1 MNAPIQLRTT
11 IPPLLLPLLLA
22 CFGLLPRAQA
32 TDLDSVLPNGNT
44 ADGSGVLVSLTSG
57 VWNSGF
63 GFQVLNHD
71 TAGKS
76 NTATGVRAL
85 FSDTS
90 GSNNTANGVYALYGN
105 TNGWYNNAVGAYALS
120 NNIIGHFN
128 TANGYAALYRN
139 DADGNT
145 ATGYGA
151 LYNNT
156 TGVQNTAFGLN
167 ALASNTTAGSNG
179 SGANTGVGAFALF
192 VNATGGANTA
202 IGYAALGSSTGGN
215 NIALGDIA
223 GFDLTTGNDNID
235 IGNRGA
241 AADDSTIRIGTLGT
255 QTATYIAGIGG
266 ATVAGGVPVIIDA
279 GGHLGTIVS
288 SARFKDKIEPMDKAS
303 EAILALKPVTFC
315 YKQELDPERI
325 PQFGLVAEEVEKV
338 NPDLVARDANGEIYT
353 VRYDAVNA
361 MLLNEFLKE
370 HRKVEEQGRKAK
382 EQEVTI
388 AQLKSTSA
396 KQQTTVTQLKKE
408 FQATV
413 AQLTARIEEQA
424 AQIQKVNAQLE
435 VKRSAPRT
443 VLNDQ

>member
-44 ADGSGVLVSLTSG
+44 ADGSGALVSLTSG

-63 GFQVLNHD
+63 GFQALNHD

-76 NTATGVRAL
+76 NTAAGVRAL
-85 FSDTS
+85 FSNTS
-90 GSNNTANGVYALYGN
+90 GSNNIANGVYALYGN
-105 TNGWYNNAVGAYALS
+105 TTGWYNNAVGAYALATNS
-120 NNIIGHFN
+120 IGHFN

-151 LYNNT
+151 LYDNT

-167 ALASNTTAGSNG
+167 ALASNTTAGANG

-192 VNATGGANTA
+192 LNTTGGANTA
-202 IGYAALGSSTGGN
+202 IGYAALGSSTGGG

-223 GFDLTTGNDNID
+223 GFDLTTGNGNID
-235 IGNRGA
+235 IGNRGN
-241 AADDSTIRIGTLGT
+241 AADDSTIRIGTVGT
-255 QTATYIAGIGG
+255 QTATYIAGISE
-266 ATVAGGVPVIIDA
+266 ATVAGGVAVIIDA

-288 SARFKDKIEPMDKAS
+288 SARFKDEIKPMDKAS
-303 EAILALKPVTFC
+303 EALLALKPVTFR

-325 PQFGLVAEEVEKV
+325 PQFGLLAEEVEKV
-338 NPDLVARDANGEIYT
+338 NPDLVARDAKGEVYT
-353 VRYDAVNA
+353 VRYEAVNA

-370 HRKVEEQGRKAK
+370 HRKVEEQGREAK
-382 EQEVTI
+382 QQEGTI
-388 AQLKSTSA
+388 AHLKSSSA
-396 KQQTTVTQLKKE
+396 KQQTTITQLKKE

-413 AQLTARIEEQA
+413 AQLAARLEEQA
-424 AQIQKVNAQLE
+424 SQLQRVSAQLE
-435 VKRSAPRT
+435 MSKPAPQL
-443 VLNDQ
+443 VVNKP

>member
-1 MNAPIQLRTT
+1 MAAIFLAKLAKLVQDSTAMKPSIKFNQVRK
-11 IPPLLLPLLLA
+11 LLLLSPLTLA

-32 TDLDSVLPNGNT
+32 QTNT
-44 ADGSGVLVSLTSG
+44 AYGNGALVSLTSG

-63 GFQVLNHD
+63 GFEALNHD
-71 TAGKS
+71 TAGKN
-76 NTATGVRAL
+76 NTATGLRSL

-105 TNGWYNNAVGAYALS
+105 TIGWYNNAVGAFALS
-120 NNIIGHFN
+120 NNIIGNFN

-151 LYNNT
+151 LYHNT

-192 VNATGGANTA
+192 LNTTGGANTA
-202 IGYAALGSSTGGN
+202 IGYGALGSSTGGA
-215 NIALGDIA
+215 NIALGDLA
-223 GFDLTTGNDNID
+223 GFDLTTGNGNID
-235 IGNRGA
+235 IGNTGA
-241 AADDSTIRIGTLGT
+241 AVDDSTIRIGKTGT
-255 QTATYIAGIGG
+255 QTATYIAGISG
-266 ATVAGGVPVIIDA
+266 ATVAGGVAVIIDA
-279 GGHLGTIVS
+279 SGHLGTIVS
-288 SARFKDKIEPMDKAS
+288 SARFKDEIKPMDKAS

-338 NPDLVARDANGEIYT
+338 NPNLVARDAKGEVYT
-353 VRYDAVNA
+353 VRYEAVNA

-370 HRKVEEQGRKAK
+370 RRKVEELEAIVDRQQKSFQSKLA
-382 EQEVTI
+382 EQDKQIEALASAIERVS
-388 AQLKSTSA
+388 AQREMSKPA
-396 KQQTTVTQLKKE
+396 PQV
-408 FQATV
+408 V
-413 AQLTARIEEQA
+413 
-424 AQIQKVNAQLE
+424 VN
-435 VKRSAPRT
+435 KP
-443 VLNDQ
+443 

>member
-1 MNAPIQLRTT
+1 MV
-11 IPPLLLPLLLA
+11 A
-22 CFGLLPRAQA
+22 CFGLLPGARA

-44 ADGSGVLVSLTSG
+44 ADGSGVLVSLTTG

-63 GFQVLNHD
+63 GFEALNHD
-71 TAGKS
+71 TAGKD
-76 NTATGVRAL
+76 NTATGIRAL
-85 FSDTS
+85 FSNTS
-90 GSNNTANGVYALYGN
+90 GSNNTASGVYALYSN
-105 TNGWYNNAVGAYALS
+105 VNGFYNNAVGAFALS
-120 NNIIGHFN
+120 NNIIGNFN
-128 TANGYAALYRN
+128 TADGYAALYRN

-151 LYNNT
+151 LYHNT

-167 ALASNTTAGSNG
+167 ALASNTIAGANG

-202 IGYAALGSSTGGN
+202 IGYAALGSSTGGG
-215 NIALGDIA
+215 NIALGDLA
-223 GFDLTTGNDNID
+223 GFDLTTGNSNID

-241 AADDSTIRIGTLGT
+241 AADDSTIRIGKTGT
-255 QTATYIAGIGG
+255 QTATYIAGISG

-288 SARFKDKIEPMDKAS
+288 SARFKDEIKPMDKAS
-303 EAILALKPVTFC
+303 ESLLALKPVTFR

-338 NPDLVARDANGEIYT
+338 NPDLVARDAKGEVYT
-353 VRYDAVNA
+353 VRYEAVNA

-370 HRKVEEQGRKAK
+370 HRRVQELKSATAK
-382 EQEVTI
+382 DEANIATQEATI
-388 AQLKSTSA
+388 AQLKSTVA
-396 KQQTTVTQLKKE
+396 QQKQD

-413 AQLTARIEEQA
+413 AELNARLKEQDSKIE
-424 AQIQKVNAQLE
+424 KVSAQLE
-435 VKRSAPRT
+435 VSKP
-443 VLNDQ
+443 VLKMVSQP

>member
-11 IPPLLLPLLLA
+11 IPPLLLPWLLA

-90 GSNNTANGVYALYGN
+90 GSNN
-105 TNGWYNNAVGAYALS
+105 
-120 NNIIGHFN
+120 IGHFN

-167 ALASNTTAGSNG
+167 ALASNTTAGANG

-192 VNATGGANTA
+192 VNATGGANTG

-241 AADDSTIRIGTLGT
+241 AADDNTIRIGTVGT

-288 SARFKDKIEPMDKAS
+288 SARFKDEIKPMDKAS
-303 EAILALKPVTFC
+303 EALLALKPVTFR

-338 NPDLVARDANGEIYT
+338 NPDLVARDAKGEVYT
-353 VRYDAVNA
+353 VRYEAVNA

-370 HRKVEEQGRKAK
+370 HRKVEEQGREAK
-382 EQEVTI
+382 QQEGTI
-388 AQLKSTSA
+388 AKLKSTSA
-396 KQQTTVTQLKKE
+396 KQQTTITQLK
-408 FQATV
+408 
-413 AQLTARIEEQA
+413 
-424 AQIQKVNAQLE
+424 
-435 VKRSAPRT
+435 
-443 VLNDQ
+443 

>member
-1 MNAPIQLRTT
+1 
-11 IPPLLLPLLLA
+11 
-22 CFGLLPRAQA
+22 
-32 TDLDSVLPNGNT
+32 
-44 ADGSGVLVSLTSG
+44 
-57 VWNSGF
+57 
-63 GFQVLNHD
+63 
-71 TAGKS
+71 
-76 NTATGVRAL
+76 
-85 FSDTS
+85 
-90 GSNNTANGVYALYGN
+90 
-105 TNGWYNNAVGAYALS
+105 VGAYALS

-167 ALASNTTAGSNG
+167 ALASNTTAGANG

-223 GFDLTTGNDNID
+223 GFDLTRGNDNID

-266 ATVAGGVPVIIDA
+266 ATVAGGAPVIIDA

-288 SARFKDKIEPMDKAS
+288 SARFKDEIKSMDKAS
-303 EAILALKPVTFC
+303 EALLALKPVTFR
-315 YKQELDPERI
+315 YKQ
-325 PQFGLVAEEVEKV
+325 GA
-338 NPDLVARDANGEIYT
+338 
-353 VRYDAVNA
+353 
-361 MLLNEFLKE
+361 
-370 HRKVEEQGRKAK
+370 
-382 EQEVTI
+382 
-388 AQLKSTSA
+388 
-396 KQQTTVTQLKKE
+396 
-408 FQATV
+408 
-413 AQLTARIEEQA
+413 
-424 AQIQKVNAQLE
+424 
-435 VKRSAPRT
+435 
-443 VLNDQ
+443 

>member
-11 IPPLLLPLLLA
+11 IPPLLLPWLLA

-167 ALASNTTAGSNG
+167 ALASNTTAGANG

-241 AADDSTIRIGTLGT
+241 AADDNTIRIGTLGT

-288 SARFKDKIEPMDKAS
+288 SARFKDEIKPMDKAS
-303 EAILALKPVTFC
+303 EALLALKPVTFR

-338 NPDLVARDANGEIYT
+338 NPDLVARDAKGEVYT
-353 VRYDAVNA
+353 VRYEAVNA

-370 HRKVEEQGRKAK
+370 HRKVQELEAIVDRQQKSFQSKLAEQDKQIEAL
-382 EQEVTI
+382 
-388 AQLKSTSA
+388 ASA
-396 KQQTTVTQLKKE
+396 VE
-408 FQATV
+408 RV
-413 AQLTARIEEQA
+413 S
-424 AQIQKVNAQLE
+424 AQLE
-435 VKRSAPRT
+435 MSKPAPQ
-443 VLNDQ
+443 VVVSKP